1 MLFRSAFIFAAINSL
16 VTTYY
21 LAINKYPVLSAVF
34 PNFGVYVLY
43 AVLIAAPVLTLTGYI
58 HYKKSNAYKAEA
70 DIGMEIHPYNRR
82 LLLNTEMMMPLF
94 LQMSEIIAKLAKN
107 EKITEQ
113 ESKQLAKLQQDLS
126 EYINLK
132 YDQRYAGIVETDI
145 EKLKSNETKMK

>member
-1 MLFRSAFIFAAINSL
+1 MIFLLENSL
-16 VTTYY
+16 QT
-21 LAINKYPVLSAVF
+21 LKKY
-34 PNFGVYVLY
+34 
-43 AVLIAAPVLTLTGYI
+43 
-58 HYKKSNAYKAEA
+58 
-70 DIGMEIHPYNRR
+70 
-82 LLLNTEMMMPLF
+82 LLNKDEQKKTELINEF
-94 LQMSEIIAKLAKN
+94 IKN